1 MTLCSLD
8 WRKEPTGMSEVTLT
22 TDVFEL
28 TASETARLLQSTLE
42 KLDLTADELRRQA
55 QEGAF
60 ESEQARRAWFALEG
74 LL

>member
-1 MTLCSLD
+1 M
-8 WRKEPTGMSEVTLT
+8 PEVTLKT
-22 TDVFEL
+22 EFCEL
-28 TASETARLLQSTLE
+28 TASETERLLQSTLE
-42 KLDLTADELRRQA
+42 KLELTADELRRQA